1 VTINS
6 MSDYSDYTDQ
16 LQRIRELLIA
26 LGDVVT
32 ELTPADWASWTEMR
46 QRLPRERPADNSLLR
61 LRHETDELKRM
72 GDALIRILTR
82 HE

>member
-1 VTINS
+1 
-6 MSDYSDYTDQ
+6 MSDYGDYTDQ

-46 QRLPRERPADNSLLR
+46 RRLPRERPADSSLLR

-72 GDALIRILTR
+72 GDALIRILIR

>member
-1 VTINS
+1 VTINC
-6 MSDYSDYTDQ
+6 MSDYDDYTDQ

-26 LGDVVT
+26 LGEVVT

-46 QRLPRERPADNSLLR
+46 RRLPRERPGDSSLLR
-61 LRHETDELKRM
+61 LRHETDDLKRM
-72 GDALIRILTR
+72 ADTLVRILTR